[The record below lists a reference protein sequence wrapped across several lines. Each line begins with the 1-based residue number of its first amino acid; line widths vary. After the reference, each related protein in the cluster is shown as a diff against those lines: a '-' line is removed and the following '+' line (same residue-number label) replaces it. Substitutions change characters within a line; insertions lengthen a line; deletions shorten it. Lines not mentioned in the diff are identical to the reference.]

1 MKQSLSKIANKLF
14 IPIIILTGVSVVFE
28 KELITFPF
36 IRYLRICLF
45 VLIVVMV
52 IGHIIEFFERK

>member
-1 MKQSLSKIANKLF
+1 MKQSISKVANILF
-14 IPIIILTGVSVVFE
+14 VPIIILTVISVVFE

-36 IRYLRICLF
+36 IRHLRICLF

>member
-1 MKQSLSKIANKLF
+1 MKQTLSRIANKLF
-14 IPIIILTGVSVVFE
+14 IPLIILTGISVVFE
-28 KELITFPF
+28 KELVTFPF

-45 VLIVVMV
+45 ILIILMV

>member
-1 MKQSLSKIANKLF
+1 MKSSLIRFANKLF
-14 IPIIILTGVSVVFE
+14 FPLIILTGISVVFE

-45 VLIVVMV
+45 VLIILMV
-52 IGHIIEFFERK
+52 IVQIIDFFERK